1 MYVYWYYYIKP
12 KDYEKA
18 KLCYMDAERFIVYI
32 KTDKKAKDTKKCVIK
47 RRLNSKNYKN
57 CLQAN
62 QFENKTNYLEKNLA

>member
-1 MYVYWYYYIKP
+1 MYVFWYYYIKP

-47 RRLNSKNYKN
+47 RTLNSKNYKTVYK
-57 CLQAN
+57 QI
-62 QFENKTNYLEKNLA
+62 NLRIKQII